1 MHEHCGVT
9 FLLRKTKFFVSNVV
23 LCVFLIFFFL
33 SRKDG
38 DCLEHIKLLILF
50 PPPSNVIAA
59 VNFLSKA

>member
-1 MHEHCGVT
+1 MHEHCVVT

-23 LCVFLIFFFL
+23 LCGFFIFFL
-33 SRKDG
+33 SRKNG

>member
-23 LCVFLIFFFL
+23 LCGFLIFFL
-33 SRKDG
+33 SRKNG

-50 PPPSNVIAA
+50 PPPSSVVAA